1 MDQPATQA
9 DSMTLPP
16 QPRQRNTFES
26 VLAFVTGFM
35 AVLFLGLGTLFL
47 VLRGAHANITFEWK
61 EHAPWAHFTL
71 HRIGLGITLFS
82 IGVWFTVLT
91 RGLWQNRRYGRVMA
105 YITLA
110 GVGVIAILQAVS

>member
-1 MDQPATQA
+1 MEQPATEA
-9 DSMTLPP
+9 DNMMVGVQRPQRKTL
-16 QPRQRNTFES
+16 ES

-35 AVLFLGLGTLFL
+35 AVLFLGIGTLFL
-47 VLRGAHANITFEWK
+47 VVRSTSANVTFDWPEL
-61 EHAPWAHFTL
+61 APWAHFTL

-82 IGVWFTVLT
+82 IGAWFAVLT

-110 GVGVIAILQAVS
+110 GVAAIAIWLAVS